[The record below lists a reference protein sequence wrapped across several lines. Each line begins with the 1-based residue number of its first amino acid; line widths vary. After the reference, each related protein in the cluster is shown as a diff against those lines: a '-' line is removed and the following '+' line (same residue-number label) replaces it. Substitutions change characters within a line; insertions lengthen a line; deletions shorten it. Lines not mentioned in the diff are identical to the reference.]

1 MASYGLLCMLLFA
14 LVDSEAAC
22 SSMMCTSRADVRSSS
37 ALSSAAVS
45 IHVTSPRIG
54 SGMTFLTFHDPHV
67 RGEIPCITCDDV
79 ATATSVGRL
88 STLPPPTPHRG
99 AVNQTTVTR
108 ANSLRVVG
116 SSADRRCGSSN
127 IVKRHSTSAVT
138 TSPSSSCDSSQHPL
152 RRSALLPPTWNMTSS
167 DIHR

>member
-54 SGMTFLTFHDPHV
+54 SGEIPHV
-67 RGEIPCITCDDV
+67 SGEIPCITCDDV

>member
-54 SGMTFLTFHDPHV
+54 SGEIPHV
-67 RGEIPCITCDDV
+67 SGEIPCITCDDV

-88 STLPPPTPHRG
+88 STLPPTPHRG